1 MAPENVQ
8 QQNTS
13 ERTLLEGVIYYI
25 SILFK
30 YKWLIIGITGVTTI
44 LVVAFS
50 IITLALPPEKSP
62 LPNQYEA
69 RATLIVQ
76 ESETTGL
83 DSVVASLGLALPGG
97 AEGGY
102 GSLEYGQLAVMVL
115 NSRIILDPLVKEFD
129 IIERYGITE
138 NIRTVSRNA
147 ILNRAEFDYSR
158 NTGVLTISYES
169 IDPAYS
175 SDMVNRMVELLNDWF
190 LTRGGTTKQKQ
201 KELLEN
207 KLTEVS
213 TEIADLEN
221 EIQDFQRRYGVLTVE
236 ELAATQS
243 AVLSDLRA
251 QLVLKEM
258 EIKNYTQFSRIEDPE
273 LLRLQSERD
282 NIQELV
288 EQNEGRFG
296 GLDLPSLSLDFARM
310 RMALDIQT
318 RIFESLSEQYEITKL
333 TLESEPVFQILELA
347 EAPDEKTSPSRSKIC
362 MVATI
367 VAFIAGVFLAFVLHS
382 INQLRSDPSKLR
394 RIKGRVE

>member
-62 LPNQYEA
+62 LPNRYEA

-207 KLTEVS
+207 KLAEVS